1 MQKQIKILL
10 TILMALALAVS
21 CSKNN
26 PNDPTNDN
34 SGNGG
39 TSGGTTLTVNYGS
52 KSTEVNTADQA
63 KLKEL
68 WIGLVANQFVYHEGL
83 VYKSGQFD
91 AEGNYHDIGGESGN
105 DYENPKPA
113 IRTKYI
119 KNTTYEY
126 NGKVYLAGI
135 YWDNE
140 NPGMPSSYRLILID
154 ETGTEHA
161 WYGGGN
167 DQNVIPDENTQWTK
181 YDFVFG
187 YLKTY

>member
-10 TILMALALAVS
+10 TILMALVLAIS

-26 PNDPTNDN
+26 PNNPNTDN
-34 SGNGG
+34 TDNGSSG
-39 TSGGTTLTVNYGS
+39 SGTTLTIQYGS
-52 KSTEVNTADQA
+52 KSTEVNTSDQT

-68 WIGLVANQFVYHEGL
+68 WVGLVANQFVYYASDYQ
-83 VYKSGQFD
+83 YKSGQFD
-91 AEGNYHDIGGESGN
+91 AEGNYHDIGN
-105 DYENPKPA
+105 DYQTAKPE

-119 KNTTYEY
+119 KNVTYEY

-135 YWDNE
+135 YWDN
-140 NPGMPSSYRLILID
+140 NNTMPSAYRLIIID